1 MRRIRMVAILAALA
15 IFGVFPVEA
24 AKWTRSYINEL
35 PDSAFAV
42 IETSTKGRPVRHL
55 PHHDIQGALDVP
67 HLCNALSR
75 LPQVK
80 WRDPASAEMAR
91 QHLRQHVA
99 ELGGSPCRRAPSG
112 SH

>member
-1 MRRIRMVAILAALA
+1 MRRIGFVGILAALA
-15 IFGVFPVEA
+15 IVGVSSVEA
-24 AKWTRSYINEL
+24 AKWTRRYINRL

-42 IETSTKGRPVRHL
+42 IETSAKGKPVRHL

-67 HLCNALSR
+67 HLCNAMSR

-80 WRDPASAEMAR
+80 WRDPASAEIAR

-99 ELGGSPCRRAPSG
+99 ELAGTPCRPAPKA